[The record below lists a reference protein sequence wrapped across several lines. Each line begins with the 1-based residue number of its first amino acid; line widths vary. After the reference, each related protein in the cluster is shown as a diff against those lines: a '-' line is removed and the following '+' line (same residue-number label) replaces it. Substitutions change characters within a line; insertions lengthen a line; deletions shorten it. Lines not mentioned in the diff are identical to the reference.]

1 MIIIQLLGGLGN
13 QMFQY
18 ALGRQLAVLNNSE
31 LKFDI
36 TGFTRDPLRKY
47 SLNCF
52 SLPENIASD
61 SEIIQIKYGHRSQ
74 VLARVCDF
82 LNRGLRRII
91 GRKPIKASSYLIE
104 KQIFCFD
111 SKILKQRSQLYL
123 EGYWQA
129 HGYFSGIRK
138 ILQKEFSLR
147 SDPAREN
154 MQLLEQIKSCNAV
167 SLHVRRGDYYSDP
180 GTSRLYACCNSD
192 YYKTAIDQIKSM
204 LGNPTFFVFSDEP
217 DWAES
222 GLDLDNKV
230 IVRANGPERAHE
242 DLRLMQNCRHH
253 IIANSSFSW
262 WGAWLNENPDKIV
275 IAPKTWINLA
285 NTDTRDL
292 IPESWIRL

>member
-36 TGFTRDPLRKY
+36 TGFARDPLRKY
-47 SLNCF
+47 SLSCF
-52 SLPENIASD
+52 SLQENIASD
-61 SEIIQIKYGHRSQ
+61 AEIIQIKYGHRSQ
-74 VLARVCDF
+74 VLARVSDF

-91 GRKPIKASSYLIE
+91 GRKPIKTSSYLIE
-104 KQIFCFD
+104 EQIFCFD
-111 SKILKQRSQLYL
+111 SKILKQRNQLYL

-147 SDPAREN
+147 NDPTIAN
-154 MQLLEQIKSCNAV
+154 IQLLEQIKSCNAV
-167 SLHVRRGDYYSDP
+167 SLHVRRGDYFNDP
-180 GTSRLYACCNSD
+180 GTSRLYACCTSD
-192 YYKTAIDQIKSM
+192 YYKTAVNRIKGM
-204 LGNPTFFVFSDEP
+204 LENPTFFIFSDEP
-217 DWAES
+217 DWAET
-222 GLDLDNKV
+222 GLNLDNKV
-230 IVRANGPERAHE
+230 IVRANGPENAHE

-262 WGAWLNENPDKIV
+262 WGAWLNESPDKIV
-275 IAPKTWINLA
+275 IAPRAWINLA

>member
-18 ALGRQLAVLNNSE
+18 AIGRQLAVLNNSE

-36 TGFTRDPLRKY
+36 AGFTRDPLRKY
-47 SLNCF
+47 SLSCF
-52 SLPENIASD
+52 SITEHIASD
-61 SEIIQIKYGHRSQ
+61 SEIIRLKYGHCNPT
-74 VLARVCDF
+74 LAMASDF
-82 LNRGLRRII
+82 LNRVLRHLI
-91 GRKPIKASSYLIE
+91 GRKPLRTSRYLIE
-104 KQIFCFD
+104 KQIFRFD
-111 SKILKQRSQLYL
+111 NEILKQRSHLYL

-129 HGYFSGIRK
+129 YEYFANIRE
-138 ILQKEFSLR
+138 ILQREFTPR
-147 SDPAREN
+147 NNMTPEN
-154 MQLLEQIKSCNAV
+154 IQLLEQIKSCNAV

-180 GTSRLYACCNSD
+180 GTSRLYACCTSN
-192 YYKTAIDQIKSM
+192 YYQAAIDRIKG
-204 LGNPTFFVFSDEP
+204 LLENPTFFVFSDEP

-230 IVRANGPERAHE
+230 IVRANSPESAHD

-275 IAPKTWINLA
+275 IAPRTWINLA